1 MDGPTIPNNGYRSG
15 PRSECG
21 PRCYRNKRPYGP
33 GCRYAKVALIA
44 TSSCDKADE
53 HTRDMRVAKIG
64 CSYYARSS
72 ILSFDIKRVECST
85 SSCYIPHIVA
95 STALS
100 RILLKWDR
108 RWYYPWNVPLQ
119 WDEYARVNVFNHLVY
134 IEIEEV
140 YTGSMCF
147 GFLDYVREI
156 TRYHQTITRRAPS
169 GYIRIPPL
177 PFTDIVYHCTSSSC
191 PTHPN
196 GSVFR
201 STITPWHQ
209 LEYPISTHVLEI
221 IQFNLRT
228 LPRARNQHNT

>member
-1 MDGPTIPNNGYRSG
+1 MKIKHVLPPLAPGFRPRPYELCSGPQCNEDPDFLNVALTRTESFMDGPTIPNNGYRSG

-108 RWYYPWNVPLQ
+108 RWYYP
-119 WDEYARVNVFNHLVY
+119 
-134 IEIEEV
+134 
-140 YTGSMCF
+140 
-147 GFLDYVREI
+147 
-156 TRYHQTITRRAPS
+156 
-169 GYIRIPPL
+169 
-177 PFTDIVYHCTSSSC
+177 
-191 PTHPN
+191 
-196 GSVFR
+196 
-201 STITPWHQ
+201 
-209 LEYPISTHVLEI
+209 
-221 IQFNLRT
+221 
-228 LPRARNQHNT
+228 